1 MEKFEINDCG
11 TLIKYSGAD
20 RVVAVPDG
28 VIRIEDEAFCGN
40 NDIVSVIL
48 PKGLKSIG
56 TCAFALCYSLRS
68 VIIPDSVVSIGDSA
82 FFACDNL
89 KHLDLHSGEVKIGER
104 AFAQCGG
111 LADESGFVI
120 INGYLFM
127 HPENA
132 KKLIVPEG
140 VRYIDGF
147 GMSSS
152 LTSIILPKSMTE
164 ISRFSFH
171 GCEKLNN
178 IYMPRSVTKID
189 ENAFWNCEN
198 LTIHAP
204 MFSYSHK
211 FARAKGIPFKKAPSA
226 LARKAISTVEKV
238 AADIEKVRVAR
249 SEKEQAER
257 LEKYRIKKVLI
268 DETHAIL
275 TTEAKLPAKYSGGYY
290 CRHVANEDLF
300 NHDTFRII
308 DELYDPNTES
318 NGMIILGSEGDGMS
332 FLLNMLYASFKK
344 IFPDKNVRI
353 ADAHTYF
360 DDILTD
366 LQENKVER
374 TVDKMKAVDIL
385 LLDDCFSIDNM
396 PMCKKVFDVLSHIM
410 HDNGGICIMAGQN
423 IDMSLVE
430 TVADSIQCRCI
441 LLTAPD
447 DVLLHRWGTDY
458 VAEKGI
464 TVSAA
469 ELKEMAS
476 KVKYIPQLRSLIDG
490 KEKDRNADNQDKG

>member
-82 FFACDNL
+82 FFACGNL
-89 KHLDLHSGEVKIGER
+89 KYLDLHTGEVKIGER

-152 LTSIILPKSMTE
+152 LTSITLPKSMTE

-178 IYMPRSVTKID
+178 IYIPRSVTKID

-257 LEKYRIKKVLI
+257 LEKYRIKKLLI

-275 TTEAKLPAKYSGGYY
+275 TTEAKLPAKYRGGYY
-290 CRHVANEDLF
+290 CRHVVNEDLF
-300 NHDTFRII
+300 NRDIFRII

-332 FLLNMLYASFKK
+332 FLLNILYASFKE

-366 LQENKVER
+366 LQEGKIEC

-396 PMCKKVFDVLSHIM
+396 PMCKKVFDVLTHIM
-410 HDNGGICIMAGQN
+410 RENGGICIMAGQN
-423 IDMSLVE
+423 IDMSLIE
-430 TVADSIQCRCI
+430 KVADPIQCRCI

-447 DVLLHRWGTDY
+447 DVLLYHWGAGYTAD
-458 VAEKGI
+458 KGI
-464 TVSAA
+464 AVSSA

-490 KEKDRNADNQDKG
+490 KEKDRNADN